1 MTLIKTAR
9 AFSLLAV
16 ITAIQVST
24 LTSAYAHDPSAHSIA
39 AKEWQITGQPSVA
52 ADFIKLEDSTVY
64 LTDSRHQLLS
74 FVLAD
79 FSADDQAYILE
90 KNAYIQAINQLA
102 VIERLVD
109 SNQLTAIQNPSD
121 TAVTANDNGTAIN
134 KADAATSVITDNSDT
149 RSVLFFYL
157 LGSLVL
163 ASGLVCFYVLNI
175 RHQKNPTSKMAYSV
189 VGVLGSAALL
199 VACSSTETAQNIGA
213 KTKEAITHLPVPAN
227 DIDFMTSVFGSFD
240 NVSTRHDDKY
250 LYVES
255 NGIPSHEMMTGIT
268 SWQQQVP
275 IDHDYTDDNSWV
287 IPLQPELADEPLM
300 AKDNFMKGA
309 IAIAANG
316 IPIFNPLNNRGEDA
330 KAFGELDHWGGHSG
344 RADDYHYHLAPT
356 HLQSQVGAGKP
367 IAYALDGFPVYG
379 ETDDELDEYLGKF
392 NEDGSYEYHAI
403 SEFPYLIAGLR
414 GKVTINPDTT
424 APENEISPQAH
435 TRGVRPALTP
445 LRGAEITDYK
455 IISPTQYS
463 LTYTHDGQEHKLNYG
478 WGATEATKDS
488 YTFEFIDPE
497 GTTVQTYKRNDTPQK
512 K

>member
-1 MTLIKTAR
+1 MTLIKMAR
-9 AFSLLAV
+9 AFSLLAIV
-16 ITAIQVST
+16 TAIQVSS
-24 LTSAYAHDPSAHSIA
+24 LTSAYAHDPSAHTLP

-52 ADFIKLEDSTVY
+52 ADFIKLEDGTVY
-64 LTDSRHQLLS
+64 LADSHDQLLS
-74 FVLAD
+74 FNLSD
-79 FSADDQAYILE
+79 FSANDQTYILE
-90 KNAYIQAINQLA
+90 KNAHIQAINQLA
-102 VIERLVD
+102 VIENLVS

-121 TAVTANDNGTAIN
+121 TTVIANDNGTALN

-157 LGSLVL
+157 LGGLIL
-163 ASGLVCFYVLNI
+163 ASGLVFFYVLNI
-175 RHQKNPTSKMAYSV
+175 RHKKNRTSKVAYSV
-189 VGVLGSAALL
+189 FGVLGSAALL
-199 VACSSTETAQNIGA
+199 VACSSTETAQNIGE
-213 KTKEAITHLPVPAN
+213 KTKEAIAHLPVPAN

-240 NVSTRHDDKY
+240 NVSTHHDDKY

-255 NGIPSHEMMTGIT
+255 NGVPSHEMMTGIT

-275 IDHDYTDDNSWV
+275 IDQDYTNENSWV

-330 KAFGELDHWGGHSG
+330 KAFGELDNWGGHSG

-356 HLQSQVGAGKP
+356 HLQSQVGEGKP

-392 NEDGSYEYHAI
+392 NEDGSYEYHAT

-414 GKVTINPDTT
+414 GKVTINPDTK

-435 TRGVRPALTP
+435 THGVRPALTP

-478 WGATEATKDS
+478 WGATEATKDI

-497 GTTVQTYKRNDTPQK
+497 GTTVQTYKRTDDIQK